1 MKNEKLAMKRR
12 ANRYL
17 DVFARFLHD
26 RSGATAIE
34 YTLIVSIICI
44 GMLASAGTLGS
55 AVDRLYTK
63 VADDVANAME

>member
-1 MKNEKLAMKRR
+1 MKRR

-17 DVFARFLHD
+17 DVFATFLND

-44 GMLASAGTLGS
+44 GMLAGVGTLGS
-55 AVDRLYTK
+55 TVETLYTN
-63 VADDVANAME
+63 VADDMAKAME